1 MSNGFREGRYGCD
14 YNGADRIEEWK
25 TRIAADQRMPLGKEA
40 LLAKKQTIQNQDG
53 WVEETMTK
61 YQETTFENLRPSRFI
76 SHFRLLGLRRGECR
90 TQVIRSAAQ
99 AMSVALSHHENHS
112 QGELADRRRARIAFA
127 AYRLLDPRERRDL
140 YERVQ
145 LSYPID
151 REAIQ
156 ETNLSGQA
164 NYLVPSKIEPEQFKQ
179 QPIVRASEKPSTV
192 LLMKQPL
199 IDQAFDGS
207 DDESLVEA
215 EIVSQQDDQE
225 SQLNERRG
233 IVRLIRELDRLE
245 PRTQSTLDWI
255 RSRLGI

>member
-1 MSNGFREGRYGCD
+1 
-14 YNGADRIEEWK
+14 
-25 TRIAADQRMPLGKEA
+25 MPLGKEA

-53 WVEETMTK
+53 WVEEAMTK
-61 YQETTFENLRPSRFI
+61 HQETTFENLRPSGFI

-145 LSYPID
+145 LSYPLD
-151 REAIQ
+151 REDYEESSISAQ
-156 ETNLSGQA
+156 GNC
-164 NYLVPSKIEPEQFKQ
+164 LVVSKKTQ
-179 QPIVRASEKPSTV
+179 QPSSPTPVVKASEKPSTV
-192 LLMKQPL
+192 LLMKQPV

-207 DDESLVEA
+207 DDESLIEA
-215 EIVSQQDDQE
+215 EIVSQHDDQQ
-225 SQLNERRG
+225 SRMNERRG

-245 PRTQSTLDWI
+245 PRTQSTLEWI